1 MRGAKYSKGEYAEM
15 LNRVTL
21 MTRALP
27 KLRIFLYEKNKD
39 YLAAFKLHLSS
50 SPKAQLFPWI
60 SSTLDKLSSNG
71 KSLEHFNTLKEGIK
85 RSIRELVKIDVG
97 ESVALID
104 RWYME
109 EDQEHIILHELSQQP
124 QIQFNYL
131 RNFLSENH
139 KKIDQAIS
147 EATYSNDRRSE
158 AQRYLQYLTLHVR
171 LLCQLD
177 TPLSVHDAV
186 KQDFY
191 PIAECLSI
199 CREFKQSRAIA
210 VLLKRNGQFLE
221 SIGAYLGVLEDEI
234 DF

>member
-85 RSIRELVKIDVG
+85 RSIRELVKMDVG

-109 EDQEHIILHELSQQP
+109 EDQEHIILHELSQ
-124 QIQFNYL
+124 
-131 RNFLSENH
+131 
-139 KKIDQAIS
+139 
-147 EATYSNDRRSE
+147 
-158 AQRYLQYLTLHVR
+158 
-171 LLCQLD
+171 
-177 TPLSVHDAV
+177 
-186 KQDFY
+186 
-191 PIAECLSI
+191 
-199 CREFKQSRAIA
+199 
-210 VLLKRNGQFLE
+210 
-221 SIGAYLGVLEDEI
+221 
-234 DF
+234 